1 LGVSVDLE
9 QLKSVTEHNEQD
21 ELELEELEAHLDFL
35 GIIYNDKIYFF

>member
-9 QLKSVTEHNEQD
+9 QLKSVTEHNQD